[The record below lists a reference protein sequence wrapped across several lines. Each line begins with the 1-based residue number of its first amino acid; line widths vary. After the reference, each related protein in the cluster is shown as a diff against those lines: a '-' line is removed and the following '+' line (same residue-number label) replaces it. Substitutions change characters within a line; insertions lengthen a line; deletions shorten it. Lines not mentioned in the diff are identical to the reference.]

1 MLLKSQDVIYCQLV
15 RQFGTRSEI
24 VSGVKY
30 QGNVFVRGNAYDVE
44 DRQVAITEMRRSF
57 LDPEPAIACLLVED
71 GDIVTIW
78 HEDRYILKV
87 VETDRDIVKYFNL
100 AELVEEMRSPQ
111 GVKIKTRSQSF
122 RLPYL
127 RCFVGR
133 EAVDWIQ
140 TRLKIS
146 RPDAIVLGQRLIDD
160 HWARNLSDRQPF
172 QDADLF
178 YQFYLDR

>member
-15 RQFGTRSEI
+15 RQFGTTSEI
-24 VSGVKY
+24 VNGVMY
-30 QGNVFVRGNAYDVE
+30 QGSVFARGNSYYAE
-44 DRQVAITEMRRSF
+44 HRQEAITEMRRSF

-78 HEDRYILKV
+78 YEDRYIIKV

-100 AELVEEMRSPQ
+100 AQLVEEMRSPQ
-111 GVKIKTRSQSF
+111 GVKIETRSQSF

-127 RCFVGR
+127 RCFVGK

-140 TRLKIS
+140 NRLNIS
-146 RPDAIVLGQRLIDD
+146 RADAIALGQRLIDD
-160 HWARNLSDRQPF
+160 NWVRNLSDRQPF
-172 QDADLF
+172 QDAELF